1 VNKGLF
7 LMITDAEL
15 TILNLVAEGA
25 RYGHEIQELIDK
37 RGLRDWVAIGFSS
50 IHYLLNQLE
59 ERHLL
64 MSELRSDGHQPARK
78 VYSLTEAGQGILQ
91 TAIADRLRQPRPFG
105 TGFELALANLNALKP
120 AQVYQIVSQHRGD
133 LSQRLLAVEK
143 SFQRQQKNADMP
155 EHIEALY
162 THSIILMEAELKW
175 FDEFLK
181 SWSRRYPAVLRGRPS
196 DDTNPL
202 PSKNDTRHHL
212 HEVTEEEKRLQ
223 KIARPKEESSGESKD
238 PDKRLQKIKRP
249 KLEPIVEEET
259 PTALFPKKDKGNS
272 VDDDRPIEDSDDGF

>member
-1 VNKGLF
+1 
-7 LMITDAEL
+7 MITDAEL

-59 ERHLL
+59 ERNLL
-64 MSELRSDGHQPARK
+64 ASELRSDGRQPARK
-78 VYSLTEAGQGILQ
+78 IYSLTEAGQGILQ

-155 EHIEALY
+155 DHIEALY
-162 THSIILMEAELKW
+162 SHSIALMDAELRW
-175 FDEFLK
+175 FDDFLK
-181 SWSRRYPAVLRGRPS
+181 SWARRYPAVLRGRPS

-212 HEVTEEEKRLQ
+212 HEVTEEEKHLQ

-238 PDKRLQKIKRP
+238 SDKRLQKIKRP
-249 KLEPIVEEET
+249 KLKPIVEEET
-259 PTALFPKKDKGNS
+259 PTAMFPKEDVENAP
-272 VDDDRPIEDSDDGF
+272 DDRKIDDSDDGF